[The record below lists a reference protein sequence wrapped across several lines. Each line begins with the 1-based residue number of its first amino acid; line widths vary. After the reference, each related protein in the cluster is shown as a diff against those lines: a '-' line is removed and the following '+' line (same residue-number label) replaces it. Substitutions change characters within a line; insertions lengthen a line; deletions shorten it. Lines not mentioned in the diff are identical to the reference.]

1 MQPESLHMQAL
12 LLLLKR
18 LGKSNL
24 SMRSHLRISIYMDR
38 EMFLYPI
45 PNRGKEISSINTLEF
60 LLCKQAQMIF
70 SHTVWRLV
78 LSVNIDD
85 CKNKHHFELAKLFII
100 LSLIMKQKT
109 LFISSVFDKE
119 HLYLH

>member
-1 MQPESLHMQAL
+1 MQQESLHMQAL

-24 SMRSHLRISIYMDR
+24 SMRSHLRISIYMNR
-38 EMFLYPI
+38 EIFLYPI

-60 LLCKQAQMIF
+60 LLRKQAQMIF
-70 SHTVWRLV
+70 SHPVWRLV

-100 LSLIMKQKT
+100 LFYNEAENSLYI
-109 LFISSVFDKE
+109 FCIW
-119 HLYLH
+119 